1 MANKDI
7 LVLLIED
14 DPMVQEVNKQFVEQV
29 KGFKVIASAKNG
41 LEGIQKINQF
51 QPDLVLLDIFM
62 PNIDGIELLHK
73 IRAEKIDIDVIV
85 ITAANDRQTIR
96 TMLQNGALDY
106 IIKPFK
112 FDRIQK
118 ALQNYK
124 DYRKKFVSEDSLSQL
139 QLDQM
144 LFVKNAKNVK
154 EQTEHN
160 LPKGLNKVTLE
171 LITSYLTKQH
181 EPKSAEEV
189 ADGVGLA
196 RVTARRYLEYLKEI
210 GIIELD
216 IQYGVVGR
224 PVNKY
229 FIP

>member
-1 MANKDI
+1 
-7 LVLLIED
+7 
-14 DPMVQEVNKQFVEQV
+14 MVQEVNKQFVERV

-41 LEGIQKINQF
+41 AEGLQKIKEY

-62 PNIDGIELLHK
+62 PNFDGVEVLHK
-73 IRAEKIDIDVIV
+73 IRAEKIDVDVIV

-112 FDRIQK
+112 FERIQQS
-118 ALQNYK
+118 LHNYK
-124 DYRKKFVSEDSLSQL
+124 TYRKKLVSDDSLSQL

-144 LFVKNAKNVK
+144 LFLKETKNAK
-154 EQTEHN
+154 EQIELD
-160 LPKGLNKVTLE
+160 LPKGLNKGTLQV
-171 LITSYLTKQH
+171 ITSYLQKQNT
-181 EPKSAEEV
+181 PKSAEEV

-196 RVTARRYLEYLKEI
+196 RVTARRYLEYLKEVCV
-210 GIIELD
+210 IEVD

-224 PVNKY
+224 PVNRY
-229 FIP
+229 IILS